1 MRIVWLRSHAV
12 VAAGS
17 IYVIHGFKKKTDETT
32 RKISN
37 ARILAGVAPDRGCQS
52 DLFAARASDVDFIDE
67 PARRTRI
74 YATTQVLVV
83 GGGTAGVSA
92 AVAAARGGANTM
104 LVERSGALGGLATGG
119 LIVLLLTLD
128 DGRGQ
133 QVVGGLCQEVTD
145 RVAARG
151 AASFPPRAEW
161 GSPDR
166 DLVAQYSRWG
176 LVWGS
181 GPHVVRYSVA
191 YDPEE
196 FRFALNGM
204 CEESGVRLLLHSW
217 ACEALVD
224 GDRLRGVVFQAKSGR
239 FAILAD
245 VVVDATGD
253 GDVFF
258 SAGAAFD
265 LEKVLPWLWFRMGGI
280 PDVDA
285 ALDAGAGC
293 FKTVRKGQALFPWG
307 ATERI
312 IRKIDATDPADLTLA
327 EIECRKKV
335 MQAVDDLRGSHPQ
348 FADAHVCEI
357 ARDLGITESRRL
369 VGEYVLAREDMD
381 QPCDDV
387 IAITGHWTKYGALYW
402 IPYRSLLPRELS
414 NLLVAGRCISVDH
427 RTHHATKEI
436 PSCMAT
442 GEAAGTAA
450 ALAAQSCVSPKALD
464 VRALQAK
471 LREHGA
477 VLHVPV

>member
-1 MRIVWLRSHAV
+1 
-12 VAAGS
+12 
-17 IYVIHGFKKKTDETT
+17 
-32 RKISN
+32 
-37 ARILAGVAPDRGCQS
+37 
-52 DLFAARASDVDFIDE
+52 VDYIDE
-67 PARRTRI
+67 PARRTRVH
-74 YATTQVLVV
+74 ASTQVLVV
-83 GGGTAGVSA
+83 GGGAAGVSA
-92 AVAAARGGANTM
+92 AVAAARHGADTL
-104 LVERSGALGGLATGG
+104 LVERCGALGGLATGG
-119 LIVLLLTLD
+119 LIILLLTLD
-128 DGRGQ
+128 DGRGH
-133 QVVGGLCQEVTD
+133 QVIGGLCQEVTD
-145 RVAARG
+145 RVVGRG
-151 AASFPPRAEW
+151 AAYFPPRAEW

-166 DLVAQYSRWG
+166 DLIAQYERWG

-181 GPHVVRYSVA
+181 GPHAVRYSVA

-196 FRFALNGM
+196 FRFALNDV

-224 GDRLRGVVFQAKSGR
+224 RDRLRGVVFQAKSGR

-253 GDVFF
+253 GDVFA
-258 SAGAAFD
+258 SAGAAFE

-280 PDVDA
+280 SDVDA
-285 ALDAGAGC
+285 AFDLGAGC
-293 FKTVRKGQALFPWG
+293 FKTVRRGQALFPWG

-335 MQAVDDLRGSHPQ
+335 MQAVDDLRRSHPQ
-348 FADAHVCEI
+348 LENAHVCEI

-369 VGEYVLAREDMD
+369 VGEFVLRRDDMD
-381 QPCDDV
+381 QPRDDAV
-387 IAITGHWTKYGALYW
+387 AITGHWTKYGALYW
-402 IPYRSLLPRELS
+402 IPYRSLLPKEFS

-450 ALAAQSCVSPKALD
+450 ALSVRAGLVPKAIDVRTLRASLRERGAILD
-464 VRALQAK
+464 VPAA
-471 LREHGA
+471 
-477 VLHVPV
+477 